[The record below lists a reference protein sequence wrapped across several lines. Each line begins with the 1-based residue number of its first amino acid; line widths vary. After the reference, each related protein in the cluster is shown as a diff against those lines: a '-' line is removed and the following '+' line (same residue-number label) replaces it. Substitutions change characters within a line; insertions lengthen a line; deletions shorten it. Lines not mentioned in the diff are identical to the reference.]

1 MNGRDRIL
9 AHLAGRP
16 VDRLPLMPITMQFA
30 ADRIRAKYR
39 GYATDHRLLVAAQV
53 RTALDFD
60 IDHVSV
66 ISDPTREAAD
76 CGADIVWSEDH
87 PPAFREETALLAD
100 QTRLGRLQI
109 PDPHG
114 GGRMTDRLQAIAL
127 FRKEIRSEKLIE
139 GWIEGPMAEGADLR
153 GINTIMMDFY
163 DDPAFIADLFA
174 FATEM
179 GIRFAR
185 AQVEAGAEL
194 IGIGDAA
201 ASLIGPD
208 LYNRTVLPHE
218 QRLIA
223 AIHAMG
229 AKVRLHI
236 CGNTSRIL
244 ADMGR
249 TGADIIDLDYLAT
262 LENARVQMGPHQVLL
277 GNIEPVGVLSRGTP
291 ESVNA
296 ALAACHHAAGPR
308 YIVGA
313 GCEVPRE
320 TPVANLRAMCDYA
333 RTNRP

>member
-1 MNGRDRIL
+1 
-9 AHLAGRP
+9 
-16 VDRLPLMPITMQFA
+16 
-30 ADRIRAKYR
+30 
-39 GYATDHRLLVAAQV
+39 VA
-53 RTALDFD
+53 
-60 IDHVSV
+60 V

-100 QTRLGRLQI
+100 PTRLARLQI

-114 GGRMTDRLQAIAL
+114 GGRMTDRVQAIAL
-127 FRKEIRSEKLIE
+127 FRQEIGREKLIE

-208 LYNRTVLPHE
+208 LYQRTVLPHE
-218 QRLIA
+218 QRLIES
-223 AIHAMG
+223 IHALG

-236 CGNTSRIL
+236 CGNTSKIL

-249 TGADIIDLDYLAT
+249 TGADIIDLDYLSS
-262 LENARVQMGPHQVLL
+262 LEAARRQMGPRQVLL
-277 GNIEPVGVLSRGTP
+277 GNLEPVGVLCRGTP
-291 ESVNA
+291 ASITA
-296 ALAACHHAAGPR
+296 ALTGCHQAAGSR
-308 YIVGA
+308 FIVGA

-320 TPVANLRAMCDYA
+320 TPIANVRALCDYA
-333 RTNRP
+333 HTNRP